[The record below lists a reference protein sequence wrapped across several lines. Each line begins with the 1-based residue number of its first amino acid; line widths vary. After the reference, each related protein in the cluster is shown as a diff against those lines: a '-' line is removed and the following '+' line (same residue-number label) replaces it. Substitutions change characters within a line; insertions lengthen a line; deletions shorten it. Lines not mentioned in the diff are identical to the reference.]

1 MALLQKPF
9 NNKIMNI
16 FHIITFI
23 MRVGFKSDPTSEKNV
38 NKQKIRFIFIILSDF
53 FSKRFWALILKR
65 IRTLSSIKSKLR
77 Y

>member
-38 NKQKIRFIFIILSDF
+38 NKQKIRFVFLLFSVTF
-53 FSKRFWALILKR
+53 FQKGFGP
-65 IRTLSSIKSKLR
+65 
-77 Y
+77 